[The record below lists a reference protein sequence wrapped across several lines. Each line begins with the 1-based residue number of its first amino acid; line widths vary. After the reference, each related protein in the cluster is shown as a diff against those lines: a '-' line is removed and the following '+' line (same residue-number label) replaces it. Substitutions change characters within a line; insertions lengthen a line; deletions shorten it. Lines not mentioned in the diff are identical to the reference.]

1 MSYEYAPKERII
13 GLMGLV
19 VNETRRMAD
28 AKLKAIG
35 LTFPQY
41 GTLFALLSD
50 ENIDLSQREL
60 ANVMKTDTTTI
71 MVICDALESKGLLT
85 REPDSSDRRVNR
97 VAITKKGR
105 SIVDK
110 GLPSIREV
118 FDPVLLSITK
128 EETAFLAS
136 ILEKMHAVAS
146 ELESGKAK
154 SARERR

>member
-1 MSYEYAPKERII
+1 MTYEYTPDERII

-19 VNETRRMAD
+19 VNAMRRLAD

-50 ENIDLSQREL
+50 KNIDLSQREL
-60 ANVMKTDTTTI
+60 ADVMNTDTTTI
-71 MVICDALESKGLLT
+71 MVICDALEKKGLLT

-105 SIVDK
+105 GIVDD

-118 FDPVLLSITK
+118 FDPVLSSITK
-128 EETAFLAS
+128 KESMALSS
-136 ILEKMHAVAS
+136 ILDKMRRVAS
-146 ELESGKAK
+146 ALESEKAD
-154 SARERR
+154 SAKERP